1 MSSNPTP
8 TKKMW
13 RSPINLSRLT
23 PKKKAATVEDE
34 NTKPSNNV
42 QQAASAATRLAKAKF
57 HKAQAAAAAAAEA
70 SAKAKA
76 KAETA
81 AAVAAEAEARADL
94 LASSRPPSSL
104 CELSTA
110 VTKRDV
116 DLFAKGLPPPIDWKA
131 RGQLLLDEIHAF
143 NLQPQAEEE
152 HSFKEEEEC
161 TAMSSA
167 ATSEAQLAP
176 HATSKPSALWLF
188 MALALCVVSSAAKC
202 SAVHPLAL
210 PPQASCH
217 WSWAV
222 GCVAS
227 NEATLSCRLGL
238 PTTEDRDVCRGLSK
252 APRDAPRKMRR
263 IPKLSPGLLDRW

>member
-1 MSSNPTP
+1 MNRRGRARFTFPSAPQIANRKSGEGIHPLARPMSSNPTP

-76 KAETA
+76 KAEAA

-110 VTKRDV
+110 VTKRHV
-116 DLFAKGLPPPIDWKA
+116 DLFAKGLSGDISP
-131 RGQLLLDEIHAF
+131 
-143 NLQPQAEEE
+143 
-152 HSFKEEEEC
+152 
-161 TAMSSA
+161 
-167 ATSEAQLAP
+167 
-176 HATSKPSALWLF
+176 
-188 MALALCVVSSAAKC
+188 
-202 SAVHPLAL
+202 
-210 PPQASCH
+210 ASRCC
-217 WSWAV
+217 A
-222 GCVAS
+222 
-227 NEATLSCRLGL
+227 
-238 PTTEDRDVCRGLSK
+238 
-252 APRDAPRKMRR
+252 
-263 IPKLSPGLLDRW
+263 